1 MMNNHPKNKNTE
13 KKVIFFRDQEH
24 LQGWLNDHHM
34 EAVGI
39 WAVFYKKS
47 TKRSDLSWEAVVEA
61 CLCFGWIDS
70 LGGKVD
76 DEKTK
81 LYISPRKIT
90 SGWSKRN
97 KEIVQRLEKEK
108 RLHAN
113 GIEVINRAKKNGS
126 WKRFDDAEAGIL
138 PIELQKMLS
147 LDQTF
152 KAAWNSLSMS
162 QKRSHLQLIY
172 DAKTI
177 STRLNRLRLLQQ
189 RIINPS

>member
-1 MMNNHPKNKNTE
+1 MSNNTKNTE
-13 KKVIFFRDQEH
+13 KEVIFFRDQDH
-24 LQGWLNDHHM
+24 LNEWLKNHHLD
-34 EAVGI
+34 VLGV

-70 LGGKVD
+70 VGGKVD

-81 LYISPRKIT
+81 IYISPRKAN

-97 KEIVQRLEKEK
+97 KEIIDRLKKEK
-108 RLHAN
+108 RLQPQ
-113 GIEVINRAKKNGS
+113 GIAVIERAKKNGS

-138 PIELQKMLS
+138 PIELQKMLN

-162 QKRSHLQLIY
+162 RKRSQLQLIY
-172 DAKTI
+172 DAKTEATKLKRI
-177 STRLNRLRLLQQ
+177 QGLRVLLVS
-189 RIINPS
+189 PPK

>member
-1 MMNNHPKNKNTE
+1 
-13 KKVIFFRDQEH
+13 
-24 LQGWLNDHHM
+24 
-34 EAVGI
+34 
-39 WAVFYKKS
+39 
-47 TKRSDLSWEAVVEA
+47 
-61 CLCFGWIDS
+61 
-70 LGGKVD
+70 
-76 DEKTK
+76 
-81 LYISPRKIT
+81 
-90 SGWSKRN
+90 
-97 KEIVQRLEKEK
+97 
-108 RLHAN
+108 
-113 GIEVINRAKKNGS
+113 VINRAKKNGS

-162 QKRSHLQLIY
+162 QKRSQLQLIY

>member
-1 MMNNHPKNKNTE
+1 MSNNTKKTE
-13 KKVIFFRDQEH
+13 KEVIFFRDQDH
-24 LQGWLNDHHM
+24 LNEWLKNHHLD
-34 EAVGI
+34 ALGV
-39 WAVFYKKS
+39 WAVFYKKT

-70 LGGKVD
+70 VGGKVD

-81 LYISPRKIT
+81 IYISPRKAN

-97 KEIVQRLEKEK
+97 KEIIDRLKKEK
-108 RLHAN
+108 RLQPQ
-113 GIEVINRAKKNGS
+113 GIAVIERAKKNGS

-138 PIELQKMLS
+138 PIELQKMLN

-162 QKRSHLQLIY
+162 RKRSQLQLIY
-172 DAKTI
+172 DAKTEATKLKRI
-177 STRLNRLRLLQQ
+177 QGLRVLLVS
-189 RIINPS
+189 PPK